1 MEDRIEISSDDEFD
15 LDKGYDIPLGQRL
28 AIKRTAET
36 SVDREPPLKKSLSCA
51 FTDDEDADV
60 STPAPK
66 VQSTNAA
73 VEVIVAN
80 ITRLMRYGNHFQS
93 SGDSSASPDPLH
105 CSGQVELAAL

>member
-51 FTDDEDADV
+51 FTDDEDADI
-60 STPAPK
+60 STPALK
-66 VQSTNAA
+66 VQSGNAT
-73 VEVIVAN
+73 VEVIIAN
-80 ITRLMRYGNHFQS
+80 LTRLMRCGNHFHS
-93 SGDSSASPDPLH
+93 SGNSASPDPLH
-105 CSGQVELAAL
+105 RPGQVQLAAL

>member
-60 STPAPK
+60 SIPAPK
-66 VQSTNAA
+66 VQSKNTA
-73 VEVIVAN
+73 VEVIVADLK
-80 ITRLMRYGNHFQS
+80 RLMRYGHHFHS
-93 SGDSSASPDPLH
+93 SGNSSASPDPLH
-105 CSGQVELAAL
+105 RPGQVQLAAV